1 MGVDPVASRVA
12 VMSDAGSGL
21 DAHVGQ
27 FRDVRRQ
34 LEDAILPLATS
45 VDGRRFSFQAPL
57 RGLDL
62 QPGGYA
68 AIEED
73 GAIRLGQVL
82 DVDVAHMDGPE
93 VGREIGEAA
102 DAFDLRSRTILRLAR
117 GSGVVLDGEP
127 GPFHDAS
134 VHAASRDAVSAWI
147 EQVQPGGATLTVGEL
162 ALVDG
167 VPLALAAGGFDRHTF
182 LCGQSGSG
190 KTYALG
196 TILER
201 LLLETSL
208 RIVVLDP
215 NSDFV
220 RLAELREGVDEGLAA
235 RYREAASGV
244 VVRRAADRGSERLRL
259 RFAELD
265 PQTQAALLR
274 LDPIHDRDEYSE
286 LVQLLEQTQTSEPP
300 PTPEA
305 LRQLLEREAPV
316 LSRRIQNL
324 GVDRWQVWG
333 AGDEG
338 SLLDELGGS
347 GPRCLVV
354 DLGSLPTREEQHLT
368 AAAVLGHL
376 WESRAEREPVLVVL
390 DEAHNVCPQAPEG
403 ELLELATEHA
413 VRIAGEGRKYGLY
426 LLVVT
431 QRPQKV
437 HENVVSQCDN
447 LVLMRMNSLADL
459 DYVGEV
465 FSHAPRGLL
474 ERAVAFKQGEALF
487 AGKLVS
493 HPTFGRIGARLS
505 EEGGSDVPADWAR
518 AAGWSPE

>member
-1 MGVDPVASRVA
+1 M
-12 VMSDAGSGL
+12 
-21 DAHVGQ
+21 
-27 FRDVRRQ
+27 
-34 LEDAILPLATS
+34 
-45 VDGRRFSFQAPL
+45 
-57 RGLDL
+57 
-62 QPGGYA
+62 
-68 AIEED
+68 
-73 GAIRLGQVL
+73 
-82 DVDVAHMDGPE
+82 
-93 VGREIGEAA
+93 
-102 DAFDLRSRTILRLAR
+102 
-117 GSGVVLDGEP
+117 VLDGEP
-127 GPFHDAS
+127 GPFHDAV
-134 VHAASRDAVSAWI
+134 VHAAPPEAVSAWI
-147 EQVQPGGATLTVGEL
+147 EQAQPGSATLTIGEL

-201 LLLETSL
+201 LLLETTL
-208 RIVVLDP
+208 RIIVLDP

-220 RLAELREGVDEGLAA
+220 RLAELRQGVDEGLAA

-244 VVRRAADRGSERLRL
+244 VVRSAAERGSERLRL

-265 PQTQAALLR
+265 AQTQAAVLR
-274 LDPIHDRDEYSE
+274 LDPIHDRDEYSD
-286 LVQLLEQTQTSEPP
+286 LVQLLDQTRTGDPP
-300 PTPEA
+300 ATPEA
-305 LRQLLEREAPV
+305 LRELLERESPV

-324 GVDRWQVWG
+324 GVDRWQVWA

-338 SLLDELGGS
+338 SLLDELAAS

-354 DLGSLPTREEQHLT
+354 DLGSLPTREEQHLA

-376 WESRAEREPVLVVL
+376 WERRAEREPVLVVL
-390 DEAHNVCPQAPEG
+390 DEAHNVCPQVPEG
-403 ELLELATEHA
+403 ALLELATEHA

-447 LVLMRMNSLADL
+447 LALMRMNSLTDL
-459 DYVGEV
+459 EYVGEV

-474 ERAVAFKQGEALF
+474 ERAVSFRQGEALF
-487 AGKLVS
+487 SGKLVS
-493 HPTFGRIGARLS
+493 HPTLGRIGTRLS

-518 AAGWSPE
+518 AAGSSPPE

>member
-1 MGVDPVASRVA
+1 
-12 VMSDAGSGL
+12 MSDPGRA
-21 DAHVGQ
+21 ATVHVGQ

-34 LEDAILPLATS
+34 LEDAVLPLATS

-57 RGLDL
+57 QGLEL

-68 AIEED
+68 AIEDDELR
-73 GAIRLGQVL
+73 RLGQVL
-82 DVDVAHMDGPE
+82 DVE
-93 VGREIGEAA
+93 VDPHGRARGGKG
-102 DAFDLRSRTILRLAR
+102 DRRSCRRLRRPFPHRPPSRA
-117 GSGVVLDGEP
+117 GSGVVLDGQS

-134 VHAASRDAVSAWI
+134 VHAAPPEAVSAWI
-147 EQVQPGGATLTVGEL
+147 ERMQPGGAALTVGEL
-162 ALVDG
+162 ALVEG
-167 VPLALAAGGFDRHTF
+167 VPLSLAAGGFDRHTF

-201 LLLETSL
+201 LLLETTL

-220 RLAELREGVDEGLAA
+220 RLTELRDGRRRGPRGPVPRG
-235 RYREAASGV
+235 RVGG
-244 VVRRAADRGSERLRL
+244 RRAPRRGAGTERLRL

-265 PQTQAALLR
+265 PQTQAAALR
-274 LDPIHDRDEYSE
+274 LDPIRDRDEYSD
-286 LVQLLEQTQTSEPP
+286 LVQLLEQTGAHRPPLKPFGNCSIVTLRFSVGGSRTSGW
-300 PTPEA
+300 
-305 LRQLLEREAPV
+305 
-316 LSRRIQNL
+316 S
-324 GVDRWQVWG
+324 RWQVWA

-347 GPRCLVV
+347 GPRCLVL
-354 DLGSLPTREEQHLT
+354 DLGSLPTREEQQLV

-376 WESRAEREPVLVVL
+376 WERRAEREPVLVVL
-390 DEAHNVCPQAPEG
+390 DEAHNVCPQVPEG
-403 ELLELATEHA
+403 PLLDLATEHA
-413 VRIAGEGRKYGLY
+413 VRIAGKGRKYGIY

-447 LVLMRMNSLADL
+447 LMLMRMNSLADL

-465 FSHAPRGLL
+465 FSHAPRGLF
-474 ERAVAFKQGEALF
+474 ERAVAFRQGEALF

-493 HPTFGRIGARLS
+493 HPTLGRIGARLS
-505 EEGGSDVPADWAR
+505 EEGGSDVAADWAR
-518 AAGWSPE
+518 TPGSQA

>member
-1 MGVDPVASRVA
+1 
-12 VMSDAGSGL
+12 MSDPGSGL

-27 FRDVRRQ
+27 FRDVRRR

-57 RGLDL
+57 RGLEL

-68 AIEED
+68 AIEDD
-73 GAIRLGQVL
+73 GARRLGQVL
-82 DVDVAHMDGPE
+82 DVEVAHIDGPE
-93 VGREIGEAA
+93 LGREIGEAA
-102 DAFDLRSRTILRLAR
+102 DAVDLRSRTVLRLAR

-127 GPFHDAS
+127 GPFHDAF
-134 VHAASRDAVSAWI
+134 VHAAPPDAVAAWF
-147 EQVQPGGATLTVGEL
+147 EQMLPPGAALTVGEL
-162 ALVDG
+162 ALVEG

-190 KTYALG
+190 KTYAVG
-196 TILER
+196 TILEQ

-208 RIVVLDP
+208 RIVLLDP

-220 RLAELREGVDEGLAA
+220 RLAEVRPGVDEPLAA

-244 VVRRAADRGSERLRL
+244 LVRRAGERGTERLRL

-265 PQTQAALLR
+265 PQTQAAALR

-286 LVQLLEQTQTSEPP
+286 LVQLLEQTRTSGSP

-305 LRQLLEREAPV
+305 LRELLEREAPV

-324 GVDRWQVWG
+324 GVDRWQVWA

-338 SLLDELGGS
+338 SLLDELGPA
-347 GPRCLVV
+347 GPGCLVV
-354 DLGSLPTREEQHLT
+354 DLGSLPTRDEQHLT

-376 WESRAEREPVLVVL
+376 WERRAEREPVLVVL
-390 DEAHNVCPQAPEG
+390 DEAHNVCPQVPEG
-403 ELLELATEHA
+403 ALLELAAEHA

-447 LVLMRMNSLADL
+447 LALMRMNSLADL
-459 DYVGEV
+459 DYLGEV

-493 HPTFGRIGARLS
+493 HPTLARIGARLS

-518 AAGWSPE
+518 

>member
-1 MGVDPVASRVA
+1 M
-12 VMSDAGSGL
+12 
-21 DAHVGQ
+21 
-27 FRDVRRQ
+27 
-34 LEDAILPLATS
+34 
-45 VDGRRFSFQAPL
+45 
-57 RGLDL
+57 
-62 QPGGYA
+62 
-68 AIEED
+68 
-73 GAIRLGQVL
+73 
-82 DVDVAHMDGPE
+82 
-93 VGREIGEAA
+93 
-102 DAFDLRSRTILRLAR
+102 
-117 GSGVVLDGEP
+117 
-127 GPFHDAS
+127 
-134 VHAASRDAVSAWI
+134 
-147 EQVQPGGATLTVGEL
+147 QPGGATLTVGEL
-162 ALVDG
+162 ALVEG
-167 VPLALAAGGFDRHTF
+167 VPLSLAAGGFDRHTF
-182 LCGQSGSG
+182 FCGQSGSG

-201 LLLETSL
+201 LLLETTL

-265 PQTQAALLR
+265 PETQAALLR

-316 LSRRIQNL
+316 LGRRIQNL
-324 GVDRWQVWG
+324 GVDRWQVWA

-354 DLGSLPTREEQHLT
+354 DLGSLTTREEQHLT

-376 WESRAEREPVLVVL
+376 WERRAEREPVLVVL
-390 DEAHNVCPQAPEG
+390 DEAHNVCPQVPEG

-447 LVLMRMNSLADL
+447 LALMRMNSLADL

-493 HPTFGRIGARLS
+493 HPTLGRIGARLS

-518 AAGWSPE
+518 APVRRRESRPVATGRRLAYFCRSWQ

>member
-1 MGVDPVASRVA
+1 MTDP
-12 VMSDAGSGL
+12 GSGL
-21 DAHVGQ
+21 DAHVEQ

-34 LEDAILPLATS
+34 LEDAVLPLATS

-57 RGLDL
+57 RGLEL

-68 AIEED
+68 AIEDD
-73 GAIRLGQVL
+73 GSWRLGQVL
-82 DVDVAHMDGPE
+82 DVEVDHMDGPE
-93 VGREIGEAA
+93 VGREVGEAA
-102 DAFDLRSRTILRLAR
+102 DAFDVRSRTVLRLAR
-117 GSGVVLDGEP
+117 GSGVVLDGQS

-134 VHAASRDAVSAWI
+134 VHAAPPDAVSAWI
-147 EQVQPGGATLTVGEL
+147 ERVQPGGATLTVGEL
-162 ALVDG
+162 ALVEG
-167 VPLALAAGGFDRHTF
+167 VPLSLAAGGFDRHTF

-196 TILER
+196 TILEG
-201 LLLETSL
+201 LLLETTL

-220 RLAELREGVDEGLAA
+220 RLTELREGVDEGLAE
-235 RYREAASGV
+235 RYREATSGV
-244 VVRRAADRGSERLRL
+244 VVRRAAEHGTERLRL
-259 RFAELD
+259 RFPELD
-265 PQTQAALLR
+265 PQTQAAVLR
-274 LDPIHDRDEYSE
+274 LDPIHDRDEYSD
-286 LVQLLEQTQTSEPP
+286 LVQLLEQTGAPP

-305 LRQLLEREAPV
+305 LRALLDREAPV
-316 LSRRIQNL
+316 LGRRIQNL
-324 GVDRWQVWG
+324 GVDRWQVWA

-338 SLLDELGGS
+338 SLLDELGAS

-354 DLGSLPTREEQHLT
+354 DLGSLPTREEQQLV

-376 WESRAEREPVLVVL
+376 WERRAEREPVLVVL
-390 DEAHNVCPQAPEG
+390 DEAHNVCPQVPEG
-403 ELLELATEHA
+403 ALLELATEHA

-447 LVLMRMNSLADL
+447 LALMRMNSLTDL

-474 ERAVAFKQGEALF
+474 ERAVAFRQGEALF

-493 HPTFGRIGARLS
+493 HPTLGRIGARLS
-505 EEGGSDVPADWAR
+505 EEGGSDVAADWAR
-518 AAGWSPE
+518 APGSQSAP

>member
-1 MGVDPVASRVA
+1 
-12 VMSDAGSGL
+12 MSDPGPGL

-34 LEDAILPLATS
+34 LEEAVLPLATS

-57 RGLDL
+57 RGLEL

-68 AIEED
+68 AIEDD
-73 GAIRLGQVL
+73 GSRRLGQVL
-82 DVDVAHMDGPE
+82 DVEVAHMDGPE
-93 VGREIGEAA
+93 LGREIGEAA
-102 DAFDLRSRTILRLAR
+102 DAFDLRSRTVLRLAR
-117 GSGVVLDGEP
+117 GSGVVLDGQS

-134 VHAASRDAVSAWI
+134 IHAAAPDAVSAWI
-147 EQVQPGGATLTVGEL
+147 ERTQPGGATLTVGEL
-162 ALVDG
+162 ALVEG

-196 TILER
+196 TILEQ
-201 LLLETSL
+201 LLLETTL

-220 RLAELREGVDEGLAA
+220 RLTELREGVDEGLAD
-235 RYREAASGV
+235 RYREATSGV
-244 VVRRAADRGSERLRL
+244 VVRRAAERGTERLRL

-265 PQTQAALLR
+265 PQTQAAVLR
-274 LDPIHDRDEYSE
+274 LDPINDRDEYSD
-286 LVQLLEQTQTSEPP
+286 LVQLLEQTQTGNLP

-305 LRQLLEREAPV
+305 LRDLLAREAPV
-316 LSRRIQNL
+316 LGRRIQNL
-324 GVDRWQVWG
+324 GVDRWELWA

-347 GPRCLVV
+347 GPRCLVI

-376 WESRAEREPVLVVL
+376 WERRAEREPMLVVL
-390 DEAHNVCPQAPEG
+390 DEAHNVCPQVPEG
-403 ELLELATEHA
+403 ALLELATEHA

-447 LVLMRMNSLADL
+447 LALMRMNSLADL
-459 DYVGEV
+459 NYVGEV

-474 ERAVAFKQGEALF
+474 ERAVAFRQGEALF

-493 HPTFGRIGARLS
+493 HPTLGRIGARLS
-505 EEGGSDVPADWAR
+505 EEGGSDVEADWAR
-518 AAGWSPE
+518 APGSHG

>member
-1 MGVDPVASRVA
+1 
-12 VMSDAGSGL
+12 MSDPGSGL
-21 DAHVGQ
+21 DDHVGQ
-27 FRDVRRQ
+27 FRDVRRR
-34 LEDAILPLATS
+34 LEEAILPLATS
-45 VDGRRFSFQAPL
+45 VDGRRFTFQAPL
-57 RGLDL
+57 QGLEL

-68 AIEED
+68 AIEDD
-73 GAIRLGQVL
+73 GSSRLGQVL
-82 DVDVAHMDGPE
+82 DVEAAHVDGPE
-93 VGREIGEAA
+93 LGREIGEAA
-102 DAFDLRSRTILRLAR
+102 AAFDLRSRTVLRLAR
-117 GSGVVLDGEP
+117 GSGVVLDGQTT
-127 GPFHDAS
+127 PFHDAS
-134 VHAASRDAVSAWI
+134 VHAAPPDAVSAWL
-147 EQVQPGGATLTVGEL
+147 ERTQPGGATLTVGEL
-162 ALVDG
+162 ALVEG

-201 LLLETSL
+201 LLLETTL

-220 RLAELREGVDEGLAA
+220 RLAELREGVEEGLAD
-235 RYREAASGV
+235 RYREATSGV
-244 VVRRAADRGSERLRL
+244 VVRRAAERGAERLRL
-259 RFAELD
+259 RFPELD
-265 PQTQAALLR
+265 PQTQAAALR
-274 LDPIHDRDEYSE
+274 LDPIQDRDEYSD
-286 LVQLLEQTQTSEPP
+286 LVQLLESHRGVAP

-305 LRQLLEREAPV
+305 LRQLLDREAPV

-324 GVDRWQVWG
+324 GVDRWQVWA

-338 SLLDELGGS
+338 SLLDELTAS

-354 DLGSLPTREEQHLT
+354 DLGSLPTREEQQLV

-376 WESRAEREPVLVVL
+376 WERRAEREPVLVVL
-390 DEAHNVCPQAPEG
+390 DEAHNVCPQVPEG
-403 ELLELATEHA
+403 PLLELATEHA
-413 VRIAGEGRKYGLY
+413 VRIAGEGRKFGLY

-447 LVLMRMNSLADL
+447 LALMRMNSLADL

-474 ERAVAFKQGEALF
+474 ERAVAFRQGEALF

-493 HPTFGRIGARLS
+493 HPTLGRIGARLS

-518 AAGWSPE
+518 APGSE

>member
-1 MGVDPVASRVA
+1 
-12 VMSDAGSGL
+12 MSDPGSGL
-21 DAHVGQ
+21 DAHVGE
-27 FRDVRRQ
+27 FRDVRRR

-57 RGLDL
+57 SGLEL

-68 AIEED
+68 AIEDD
-73 GAIRLGQVL
+73 GATRLGQVL
-82 DVDVAHMDGPE
+82 EVEVAHVDGPE
-93 VGREIGEAA
+93 LGRAIGEAGEA
-102 DAFDLRSRTILRLAR
+102 VDFRSRTVLRLAR

-127 GPFHDAS
+127 SPFHDA
-134 VHAASRDAVSAWI
+134 VIHAAAPEAVSAWF
-147 EQVQPGGATLTVGEL
+147 EQVQPGGTKLTVGEL
-162 ALVDG
+162 ALVEG
-167 VPLALAAGGFDRHTF
+167 VPFALAAHGFDRHTF

-196 TILER
+196 AILER
-201 LLLETSL
+201 LLLETTL

-220 RLAELREGVDEGLAA
+220 RLSELTPGVDEALAA
-235 RYREAASGV
+235 RYREVSAGV
-244 VVRRAADRGSERLRL
+244 VVRRAAERGAERLRL

-265 PQTQAALLR
+265 PLTQAAVLR
-274 LDPIHDRDEYSE
+274 LDPIRDRDEYSD
-286 LVQLLEQTQTSEPP
+286 LVRLLEQTQTGVRPA
-300 PTPEA
+300 TPEV
-305 LRQLLEREAPV
+305 LRALLEREAP
-316 LSRRIQNL
+316 LLARRIQNL
-324 GVDRWQVWG
+324 GVDRWQVWA

-338 SLLDELGGS
+338 SVLDELGGS

-354 DLGSLPTREEQHLT
+354 DLGSLPTREEQHL
-368 AAAVLGHL
+368 ASAAVLGHL
-376 WESRAEREPVLVVL
+376 WERRAEREPVLVVL
-390 DEAHNVCPQAPEG
+390 DEAHNVCPQVPESA
-403 ELLELATEHA
+403 LLELATEHA

-447 LVLMRMNSLADL
+447 LVLMRMNSLADV
-459 DYVGEV
+459 DYLGEV

-474 ERAVAFKQGEALF
+474 ERAVAFRQGEALF

-493 HPTFGRIGARLS
+493 HPTLGRIGARLS
-505 EEGGSDVPADWAR
+505 EEGGSDVPADWA
-518 AAGWSPE
+518 SNT

>member
-1 MGVDPVASRVA
+1 
-12 VMSDAGSGL
+12 MSDPGWGL
-21 DAHVGQ
+21 DAHVEQ

-34 LEDAILPLATS
+34 LEDAVLPLATS

-57 RGLDL
+57 RGLEL

-68 AIEED
+68 AIEDD
-73 GAIRLGQVL
+73 GSRRLGQVL
-82 DVDVAHMDGPE
+82 DVEVAHMDGPE
-93 VGREIGEAA
+93 VGREIGETA
-102 DAFDLRSRTILRLAR
+102 DAFDVRSRTVLRLAR
-117 GSGVVLDGEP
+117 GSGVVLDGQS
-127 GPFHDAS
+127 GPFHDAC
-134 VHAASRDAVSAWI
+134 VHAAPPDAVSAWI
-147 EQVQPGGATLTVGEL
+147 ERMQPGGATLTVGEL
-162 ALVDG
+162 ALVEG
-167 VPLALAAGGFDRHTF
+167 VPLSLAAGGFDRHTF

-196 TILER
+196 TILEQ
-201 LLLETSL
+201 LLLETTL

-220 RLAELREGVDEGLAA
+220 RLTELREGVEKALAD
-235 RYREAASGV
+235 RYREATSGV
-244 VVRRAADRGSERLRL
+244 VVRRAAERGAERLRL
-259 RFAELD
+259 RFPELD
-265 PQTQAALLR
+265 PQTQAAALR
-274 LDPIHDRDEYSE
+274 LDPIHDRDEYSD
-286 LVQLLEQTQTSEPP
+286 LVQLLEQKQSGAPP
-300 PTPEA
+300 PTPAA
-305 LRQLLEREAPV
+305 LRKLLDREAPV

-324 GVDRWQVWG
+324 GVDRWEVWA

-338 SLLDELGGS
+338 SLLDELAAS

-354 DLGSLPTREEQHLT
+354 DLGSLPTREEHQLV

-376 WESRAEREPVLVVL
+376 WERRAEREPVLVVL
-390 DEAHNVCPQAPEG
+390 DEAHNVCPQVPEG
-403 ELLELATEHA
+403 ALLELATEHA

-447 LVLMRMNSLADL
+447 LALMRMNSLADL

-465 FSHAPRGLL
+465 FSHAPRGLV
-474 ERAVAFKQGEALF
+474 ERAVAFRQGEALV

-493 HPTFGRIGARLS
+493 HPTLGRIGARLS

-518 AAGWSPE
+518 ATGLHV

>member
-1 MGVDPVASRVA
+1 
-12 VMSDAGSGL
+12 MSDPGSGL

-27 FRDVRRQ
+27 FRDVRRR

-57 RGLDL
+57 RGLEL

-68 AIEED
+68 AIEDD
-73 GAIRLGQVL
+73 GVRRLGQVL
-82 DVDVAHMDGPE
+82 DVEIAHVDGPE
-93 VGREIGEAA
+93 LGREIGEAA
-102 DAFDLRSRTILRLAR
+102 DAFDVRSRTVLRLAR
-117 GSGVVLDGEP
+117 GSGVVLDGQS

-134 VHAASRDAVSAWI
+134 VHAAPPDAVSAWI
-147 EQVQPGGATLTVGEL
+147 ERMQPAGATLTVGEL

-201 LLLETSL
+201 LLLETTL

-220 RLAELREGVDEGLAA
+220 RLTELREGVDEGLAD
-235 RYREAASGV
+235 RYREATSGV
-244 VVRRAADRGSERLRL
+244 VVRRAAERGTERLRL

-265 PQTQAALLR
+265 PQTQAAALR

-286 LVQLLEQTQTSEPP
+286 LVRLVETQAGERSR
-300 PTPEA
+300 TPEA
-305 LRQLLEREAPV
+305 LRELLESEAPV

-324 GVDRWQVWG
+324 GVDRWQVWA

-338 SLLDELGGS
+338 SLLDELAAS

-354 DLGSLPTREEQHLT
+354 DLGSLPAREEQQLV

-376 WESRAEREPVLVVL
+376 WERRAERDPVLVVL
-390 DEAHNVCPQAPEG
+390 DEAHNVCPQVPEG
-403 ELLELATEHA
+403 ALLELATEHA

-447 LVLMRMNSLADL
+447 LALMRMNSLADL

-474 ERAVAFKQGEALF
+474 ERAVAFRQGEALF

-493 HPTFGRIGARLS
+493 HPTLGRIGARLS
-505 EEGGSDVPADWAR
+505 EEGGGDVPADW
-518 AAGWSPE
+518 PEAPVSQG

>member
-1 MGVDPVASRVA
+1 M
-12 VMSDAGSGL
+12 
-21 DAHVGQ
+21 
-27 FRDVRRQ
+27 
-34 LEDAILPLATS
+34 
-45 VDGRRFSFQAPL
+45 
-57 RGLDL
+57 
-62 QPGGYA
+62 
-68 AIEED
+68 
-73 GAIRLGQVL
+73 
-82 DVDVAHMDGPE
+82 
-93 VGREIGEAA
+93 
-102 DAFDLRSRTILRLAR
+102 
-117 GSGVVLDGEP
+117 
-127 GPFHDAS
+127 
-134 VHAASRDAVSAWI
+134 
-147 EQVQPGGATLTVGEL
+147 QPGGATLTVGEL
-162 ALVDG
+162 ALVEG
-167 VPLALAAGGFDRHTF
+167 VPLSLAAGGFDRHTF
-182 LCGQSGSG
+182 FCGQSGSG

-201 LLLETSL
+201 LLLETTL

-235 RYREAASGV
+235 RYRAAASGV

-265 PQTQAALLR
+265 PETQAALLR

-316 LSRRIQNL
+316 LGRRIQNL
-324 GVDRWQVWG
+324 GVDRWQVWA

-376 WESRAEREPVLVVL
+376 WERRAEREPVLVVL
-390 DEAHNVCPQAPEG
+390 DEAHNVCPQVPEG

-447 LVLMRMNSLADL
+447 LALMRMNSLADL

-493 HPTFGRIGARLS
+493 HPTLGRIGARLS

-518 AAGWSPE
+518 SQA